1 MLYTACTWGEK
12 RELVFIPFGADKG
25 DCPFCYPG
33 VLRREGAVENRFNV
47 KEGYV
52 CDHCGTMFV
61 ELHGRY
67 FKRIAVDKKFTLKR
81 S

>member
-1 MLYTACTWGEK
+1 MFYTASTWSNK
-12 RELVFIPFGADKG
+12 KELVFIPYGADKG
-25 DCPFCYPG
+25 DCPFCGY
-33 VLRREGAVENRFNV
+33 VLRREGTVENRFNV

-52 CDHCGTMFV
+52 CDHCGTLFV

-67 FKRIAVDKKFTLKR
+67 FRRIAVDKRFSVKR